1 MKAQF
6 APRFAPSS
14 PLFRRRLRQTP
25 TLLAILALTALLIA
39 GCRGAS
45 GAADTNGAAA
55 PAPDAAAPAPAAVAV
70 SDDFRIR
77 SELIF
82 ATRADLSFAV
92 GGEIGAV
99 NARPGDTVAA
109 GDLLASLDTETLS
122 RMERA
127 IAQAEYDLDAA
138 NDRLDAALELQSADP
153 LVRSRAAN
161 ALAQADAA
169 LAQAVSSRAQAQ
181 VNLDNAQD
189 ARDDFQLQYN
199 LNLGA
204 ARKAVTDAE
213 AAIDRAQEALS
224 DFADGQSERF
234 ANALQAREQA
244 QVALDTAQENL
255 NDFLPN
261 YNENITSLRNRISTT
276 EQELDQ
282 ANDALNDLDDNHTAR
297 LANARQQ
304 LARAENDLE
313 TAEDNFTAFQLR
325 AIDGTFHS
333 LSDGENFDVI
343 QFRALR
349 AAVDDARQTVQ
360 NWKDDIAEL
369 EAGPKDFDRAAAANR
384 IAVLEERLARLNRDL
399 ADELAGPDQ
408 NRQKALDAAVAA
420 AEERLK
426 TANRN
431 LAEAEEGVDRL
442 ELARLQAVVDNG
454 RLTLENA
461 RNRLS
466 RLDAGPDQAELAVLN
481 QAVAAAEQ
489 AIVTSDQAIATA
501 RTVRDDLAAGPDDAQ
516 IALARSDIARLA
528 VTLQRARQD
537 LDDAVI
543 RAPFDAVVRFVSI
556 APGDIARVDAR
567 VIELVDP
574 SHINILGLVETNY
587 IDRIAEGTPARVSI
601 AALPD
606 RTFDAAVIAVSD
618 RVRTERGII
627 SYPVTFAVT
636 IPPGVAI
643 PPNPG
648 LVTTTVTP

>member
-6 APRFAPSS
+6 APRFASS
-14 PLFRRRLRQTP
+14 LPWSHPRLRQTP
-25 TLLAILALTALLIA
+25 ALLAVLALTALLIA

-45 GAADTNGAAA
+45 GAADTDGAAVPATDGAA
-55 PAPDAAAPAPAAVAV
+55 PAPAVAV

-77 SELIF
+77 SELVF

-99 NARPGDTVAA
+99 KVRAGDTVAA

-138 NDRLDAALELQSADP
+138 NDRLDAALESQSSDP

-169 LAQAVSSRAQAQ
+169 LSQAVSARAQAQ
-181 VNLDNAQD
+181 VNLDNAED

-244 QVALDTAQENL
+244 QVALDTAQEAL
-255 NDFLPN
+255 DDFLPN

-304 LARAENDLE
+304 LARAETALE

-369 EAGPKDFDRAAAANR
+369 EAGPKDFDRAAAVNR
-384 IAVLEERLARLNRDL
+384 IAVLEERLARLNGDL
-399 ADELAGPDQ
+399 DDEVAGPDQ
-408 NRQKALDAAVAA
+408 NRQKALEAAVAA

-454 RLTLENA
+454 RLALANA

-466 RLDAGPDQAELAVLN
+466 RLDDGPDQAELAVLN

-489 AIVTSDQAIATA
+489 AIVTADQAVATA
-501 RTVRDDLAAGPDDAQ
+501 GTVRDDLAAGPDDAQ
-516 IALARSDIARLA
+516 IALARSDIARLT
-528 VTLQRARQD
+528 VTLARARED

-543 RAPFDAVVRFVSI
+543 RAPFDALVRFVSI

-587 IDRIAEGTPARVSI
+587 IDRIAEGTPAQVSI

-606 RTFDAAVIAVSD
+606 RIFDAAVIAVSD

-636 IPPGVAI
+636 VPAGVAI